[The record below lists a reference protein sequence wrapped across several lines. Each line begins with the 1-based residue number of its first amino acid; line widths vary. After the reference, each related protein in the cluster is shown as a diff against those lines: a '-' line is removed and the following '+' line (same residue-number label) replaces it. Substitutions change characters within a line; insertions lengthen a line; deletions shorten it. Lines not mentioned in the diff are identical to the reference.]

1 MQADGSIRG
10 NFVFIYVYICN
21 AGIVYFYYMY
31 MCMCV
36 YVYKYVCTY
45 AKSSMVTE
53 TIKEL
58 ISVQPNLASRQCE
71 IAKLPFD
78 SVTYRENINDLYHWA
93 P

>member
-1 MQADGSIRG
+1 MQADGSTEGHFI
-10 NFVFIYVYICN
+10 FIYVYIGN
-21 AGIVYFYYMY
+21 EEIGYFYYMY

-36 YVYKYVCTY
+36 YVCTY
-45 AKSSMVTE
+45 AKSSVVTE